1 MYSHSKRQL
10 AALAAN
16 TIAEEYA
23 QQNIDLR
30 LANTEKTLL
39 WLGQELKRYEQ
50 QLFNSEAALTQ
61 YRQANNAGSLDEKQ
75 NLLINRL
82 NQLHHIVTKAQHEPV
97 TTQAS
102 Y

>member
-50 QLFNSEAALTQ
+50 QLFNSEGALTQ
-61 YRQANNAGSLDEKQ
+61 YRQANNARSLDQKQ
-75 NLLINRL
+75 NLVMNPLKQL
-82 NQLHHIVTKAQHEPV
+82 NHMVNKAQNQRV
-97 TTQAS
+97 S
-102 Y
+102 N